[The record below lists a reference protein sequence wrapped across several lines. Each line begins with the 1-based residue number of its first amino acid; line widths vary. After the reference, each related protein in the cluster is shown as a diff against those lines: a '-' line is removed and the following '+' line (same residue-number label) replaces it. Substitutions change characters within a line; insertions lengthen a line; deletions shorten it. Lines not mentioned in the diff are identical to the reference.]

1 MVMELGDVEN
11 LYNARLGVGTGG
23 HGATARITVNA
34 AGSITDVKI
43 MDGGCNYEVGDVL
56 TVIGTATTT
65 GFSTGTVTVANIN
78 NNIGDTVSISGV
90 TSESYSSYN
99 QLYRITGV
107 STTRELTVES
117 RLPVTGFSTTGV
129 GPTVLTESYLF
140 NNGPRLNISSL
151 TYNREVGIGTVV
163 TSDSHGLVT
172 LKLYR
177 SVEATEK
184 SLQWCICVT
193 EIVSLNEFK
202 IDIGIST
209 NTPTISG
216 TLLGYPVGQS
226 AQGWNI
232 CPL

>member
-1 MVMELGDVEN
+1 
-11 LYNARLGVGTGG
+11 
-23 HGATARITVNA
+23 
-34 AGSITDVKI
+34 

-107 STTRELTVES
+107 STIRELTVES

-129 GPTVLTESYLF
+129 GPTMVLTESYLF

-151 TYNREVGIGTVV
+151 TYNRGWNWY
-163 TSDSHGLVT
+163 SCYRLHSWYFQT
-172 LKLYR
+172 LSR
-177 SVEATEK
+177 SVELK
-184 SLQWCICVT
+184 
-193 EIVSLNEFK
+193 
-202 IDIGIST
+202 IST
-209 NTPTISG
+209 MVYLLQLKLLVLMNLRL
-216 TLLGYPVGQS
+216 TLVFRQILQQFLNSSWLSSWSVLC
-226 AQGWNI
+226 WNI
-232 CPL
+232 LTLYDENFGGRSYGIIVGNGTPSLFYHI